1 MTIMSHKDCEE
12 WAAMIAQM
20 QDDPSYHPK
29 YNKKGT
35 KKMTDYTYSGNPK
48 NNRGPNDLEEQIRV
62 LEFRNAK
69 LHQHNEKIERE
80 IIELRNTIKKLEE
93 DAIQQF
99 RNKGDL

>member
-1 MTIMSHKDCEE
+1 MMTNKDCEELE

-29 YNKKGT
+29 YNKKGVR
-35 KKMTDYTYSGNPK
+35 PV
-48 NNRGPNDLEEQIRV
+48 NNDKGPNDLEEQIRV

-80 IIELRNTIKKLEE
+80 LIETRNKLKELE
-93 DAIQQF
+93 KIQTDQF
-99 RNKGDL
+99 RNKGDM